1 MPMRRLILLSLL
13 GLGLAACGTT
23 QMPMPYTPAAQ
34 PVSVSRPVVAVGTV
48 TDSREEG
55 REDPHW
61 IGTVRGG
68 FGNPLKRL
76 EAPVPV
82 SDVVRQAFSDA
93 LAARGMLASGAPRYV
108 LSVDIIQ
115 FKSDQVGRREATV
128 EFQVTLTPAS
138 GGAAALQDRELANQI
153 TGSVLT
159 FSAGVFGSLDE
170 LRAIALAT
178 MSQAIDRI
186 LDKPGFV
193 AALR

>member
-1 MPMRRLILLSLL
+1 MRRFLLLSMLSL
-13 GLGLAACGTT
+13 GLTACGTT
-23 QMPMPYTPAAQ
+23 QMSMPYSPTAQ
-34 PVSVSRPVVAVGTV
+34 PVSVGRPVVALGTV
-48 TDSREEG
+48 TDRREDG
-55 REDPHW
+55 REDPNW

-82 SDVVRQAFSDA
+82 SEVVRQAFSDA
-93 LAARGMLASGAPRYV
+93 LAARGMLATGTPRYL

-128 EFQVTLTPAS
+128 EFQVTLTPAA
-138 GGAAALQDRELANQI
+138 GGAAVLQDRELANQI

-159 FSAGVFGSLDE
+159 LSAGVFGSLDE
-170 LRAIALAT
+170 LRAIALST

-186 LDKPGFV
+186 LDKPGFA

>member
-1 MPMRRLILLSLL
+1 MRRLFLLSLL

-23 QMPMPYTPAAQ
+23 QMSMPYTPAAQ
-34 PVSVSRPVVAVGTV
+34 PVSVSRPVVALGTV

-61 IGTVRGG
+61 IGTIRGG
-68 FGNPLKRL
+68 FGNPVKRL

-93 LAARGMLASGAPRYV
+93 LAARGMLATGAPRYV

-128 EFQVTLTPAS
+128 EFRVTLTPAA
-138 GGAAALQDRELANQI
+138 GGAAVLQDRELANQVG
-153 TGSVLT
+153 GSLIT
-159 FSAGVFGSLDE
+159 FSAGVFGSLDD
-170 LRAIALAT
+170 LRAIALST

-186 LDKPGFV
+186 LDKPTFA

>member
-1 MPMRRLILLSLL
+1 MRRFLLLSML
-13 GLGLAACGTT
+13 GLGLTACGTT
-23 QMPMPYTPAAQ
+23 QMSMPYSPTAQ
-34 PVSVSRPVVAVGTV
+34 PVSVGRPVVALGTV
-48 TDSREEG
+48 TDRREDG
-55 REDPHW
+55 REDPNW

-82 SDVVRQAFSDA
+82 SEVVRQAFSDA
-93 LAARGMLASGAPRYV
+93 LAARGMLATGAPRYL

-128 EFQVTLTPAS
+128 EFQVTLTPAA
-138 GGAAALQDRELANQI
+138 GGAAVLQDRELANQI

-159 FSAGVFGSLDE
+159 LSAGVFGSLDE
-170 LRAIALAT
+170 LRAIALST

-186 LDKPGFV
+186 LDKPGFA